1 MTRLVDLSM
10 KMDDGFSLYPGAPK
24 LAITNRI
31 THAWS
36 AGRYSP
42 PAYSATD
49 RIMML
54 NEHIGTHV
62 DAPYHFLADG
72 ASLETFPLERFWGR
86 AVLADVSDRDPSVPV
101 GIESILGA
109 LDRNGESI
117 REDDILVLRCWAG
130 DVSDPGYLR
139 ASALEPEVGTWAAG
153 LRLKAL
159 GIDLANVDNPGDR
172 SFPVHI
178 ALLQAGVLIY
188 ESLVNLG
195 DIRRARFQF
204 IGFPLPICGA
214 SGGAVRAVALVD

>member
-10 KMDDGFSLYPGAPK
+10 KMDDGFSLYPGGPK
-24 LAITNRI
+24 LAIMNRI

-36 AGRYSP
+36 AGRYQP

-62 DAPYHFLADG
+62 DAPHHFLAEG
-72 ASLETFPLERFWGR
+72 PSLDSYPVDRFCGS
-86 AVLADVSDRDPSVPV
+86 AVLVDVSDRDPSLPV
-101 GIESILGA
+101 SRESILGA
-109 LDRNGESI
+109 LERSDESI

-130 DVSDPGYLR
+130 DSSDPGYLR
-139 ASALEPEVGTWAAG
+139 AAALEPAVGTWAAG

-195 DIRRARFQF
+195 EIGRARFQF
-204 IGFPLPICGA
+204 VGFPLPIPGA
-214 SGGAVRAVALVD
+214 SGGPVRAVALVD